1 MKPSSDLANKVIKMD
16 EVPDDFR
23 YRLRTWRHTLGLNQ
37 SEAAKILK
45 CERSYLSQ
53 LEGKRKPGKG
63 VWIRFEN
70 EWAKFVAQRNKQGG
84 QLGPTAPLKV
94 YQESGS
100 MPMTAASMLSR
111 QGLRHIPIL
120 SWAQAGEAQSFEQM
134 PEDYEGV
141 VASDVNDE
149 SAVAVRLQ
157 GDSMEPRFEH
167 GDVAILLP
175 SVAATNGEIVVANLK
190 DEGVLCKLMHVQHDK
205 NLITLTSYN
214 PAFPPMQYKRED
226 FLWMYPVAQVIKVL
240 R

>member
-1 MKPSSDLANKVIKMD
+1 MKSNAELANKVIKMD

-70 EWAKFVAQRNKQGG
+70 EWAKFVAQRNRQGG
-84 QLGPTAPLKV
+84 QLSPTTPLRDYHQV
-94 YQESGS
+94 GS
-100 MPMTAASMLSR
+100 MPLSTTAILAR

-120 SWAQAGEAQSFEQM
+120 SWAQAGEAQNFEQM

-141 VASDVNDE
+141 VASDVSDE

-157 GDSMEPRFEH
+157 GDSMEPRFEQ
-167 GDVAILLP
+167 GDIAIILP
-175 SVAATNGEIVVANLK
+175 SIAPTNGEVVVANLE

-214 PAFPPMQYKRED
+214 QAYPPMQYKRED
-226 FLWMYPVAQVIKVL
+226 FLWMYPVAQIIKVL